1 MLSHIF
7 KRTPSCNKCT
17 KQLFFNN
24 NIKHGRKININNVIQ
39 NSNNTN
45 TSSSI
50 INNRVNTIIFQNA
63 YHTTSALNGKVEFK
77 LADIGEGIAEVEV
90 MQWFI
95 KEGDTIEQFQ
105 NICEV
110 QSDKATVEIT
120 SRYDGVITKVHYE
133 VGDLAQVG
141 TPLID
146 IEVEGAV
153 EEEAPS
159 KPSAAAAT
167 PPKPAETTTPR
178 ETPSVVQKDPTP
190 IQTSST
196 NNAKQPASGGK
207 VLTTPAVRRLA
218 SEHDVDISTVLGT
231 GKNGRVTKSDLL
243 MHVQEKRNQH
253 HASQQ
258 QRGTPTSQQHQQQ
271 SSSVGSGSIPEKRN
285 IDIVPGQDEDVPIR
299 GIQRLMV
306 QSMKESLK
314 IPHFGYYDEVDMTS
328 LMEIRKM
335 ISAVGEKEG
344 IKITY
349 LPIMIKAASVALAEY
364 PTLNSFVSKD
374 ETTQTI
380 KSDHNIGLAMDTPR
394 GLLVPNVKNCEQRS
408 IFDIAHEIN
417 RLQALGTANK
427 LGEEELTGGTFTL
440 SNIGSIGGTYASPVI
455 LAPQVAIGAL
465 GKIRRVPRFDENDNV
480 VAANMMS
487 VSWSA
492 DHRVID
498 GATMARFSNLWK
510 GMLEN
515 PETMLVNL
523 R

>member
-1 MLSHIF
+1 MLSRIL
-7 KRTPSCNKCT
+7 KSQGSVSR
-17 KQLFFNN
+17 
-24 NIKHGRKININNVIQ
+24 
-39 NSNNTN
+39 NNTHKLKGVCSRLWSLN
-45 TSSSI
+45 TA
-50 INNRVNTIIFQNA
+50 NAKLVNGNIWKHQ
-63 YHTTSALNGKVEFK
+63 YHASTALNGKVEFM

-133 VGDLAQVG
+133 VGELAQVG

-146 IEVEGAV
+146 IEVEGEVNQPPSSAASTPSPPKKAEPAV
-153 EEEAPS
+153 EP
-159 KPSAAAAT
+159 
-167 PPKPAETTTPR
+167 PPK
-178 ETPSVVQKDPTP
+178 VVQDV
-190 IQTSST
+190 
-196 NNAKQPASGGK
+196 QPASPPVAAIVSDPVVAERPAGDK
-207 VLTTPAVRRLA
+207 VLATPAVRRLA
-218 SEHDVDISTVLGT
+218 KEHSVDISAILGT

-243 MHVQEKRNQH
+243 MFVQDKRTQH
-253 HASQQ
+253 HSQKQASQHSTSEQ
-258 QRGTPTSQQHQQQ
+258 QEPPN
-271 SSSVGSGSIPEKRN
+271 SGHIPEERGLN
-285 IDIVPGQDEDVPIR
+285 LLPGQDQDIPIR

-328 LMEIRKM
+328 LIETRKM
-335 ISAVGEKEG
+335 ISSIGEKEG

-349 LPIMIKAASVALAEY
+349 LPIMLKAASVALSEFPA
-364 PTLNSFVSKD
+364 LNSFVSQD
-374 ETTQTI
+374 ESTQTL
-380 KSDHNIGLAMDTPR
+380 KDHNIGIAMDTPR
-394 GLLVPNVKNCEQRS
+394 ICDCKCKNCEQRS
-408 IFDIAHEIN
+408 ILDIARN
-417 RLQALGTANK
+417 QSPSAWNANK
-427 LGEEELTGGTFTL
+427 LGEKELTGGTFTL

-465 GKIRRVPRFDENDNV
+465 GKIRRVPRFDDHDNV

-510 GMLEN
+510 EMLEN

-523 R
+523 K

>member
-1 MLSHIF
+1 M
-7 KRTPSCNKCT
+7 
-17 KQLFFNN
+17 
-24 NIKHGRKININNVIQ
+24 
-39 NSNNTN
+39 
-45 TSSSI
+45 
-50 INNRVNTIIFQNA
+50 
-63 YHTTSALNGKVEFK
+63 

-133 VGDLAQVG
+133 VGELAQVG

-146 IEVEGAV
+146 IEVEGEVNQPPSSAASTPSPPKKAEPAV
-153 EEEAPS
+153 EP
-159 KPSAAAAT
+159 
-167 PPKPAETTTPR
+167 PPK
-178 ETPSVVQKDPTP
+178 VVQDV
-190 IQTSST
+190 
-196 NNAKQPASGGK
+196 QPASPPVAAIVSDPVVAERPAGDK
-207 VLTTPAVRRLA
+207 VLATPAVRRLA
-218 SEHDVDISTVLGT
+218 KEHSVDISAILGT

-243 MHVQEKRNQH
+243 MFVQDKRTQH
-253 HASQQ
+253 HSQKQASQH
-258 QRGTPTSQQHQQQ
+258 PTSEQQGQP
-271 SSSVGSGSIPEKRN
+271 SSGHIPEERGLN
-285 IDIVPGQDEDVPIR
+285 LVSGQDQDIPIR

-328 LMEIRKM
+328 LIETRKM
-335 ISAVGEKEG
+335 ISSIGEKEG

-349 LPIMIKAASVALAEY
+349 LPIMLKAASVALSEFPA
-364 PTLNSFVSKD
+364 LNSFVSQD
-374 ETTQTI
+374 ESTQTL
-380 KSDHNIGLAMDTPR
+380 KSDHNIGIAMDTPR

-408 IFDIAHEIN
+408 ILDIAYEIN
-417 RLQALGTANK
+417 RLQALGNANK
-427 LGEEELTGGTFTL
+427 LGEKELTGGTFTL

-465 GKIRRVPRFDENDNV
+465 GKIRRVPRFDDHDNV

-510 GMLEN
+510 EMLEN

-523 R
+523 K